1 MLIEPRGPVEHFLW
15 GKFII
20 CGKEHSSTVGA
31 GKDIRLIGKE
41 VTKWEE
47 RKGHCITA
55 SMITGIIDKNIDVLI
70 VGIGVEGNIKF
81 PEEVK
86 NTIIEHGIKEVIVD
100 KTLNACKI
108 YNKLFNEGRNVALL
122 AHGTC

>member
-31 GKDIRLIGKE
+31 GKDIRLIGKK

-47 RKGHCITA
+47 RKGQCITA
-55 SMITGIIDKNIDVLI
+55 SMITGVMDKNIDVLI
-70 VGIGVEGNIKF
+70 IGIGVEGNIKF

-86 NTIIEHGIKEVIVD
+86 NAIIEHGIKELIVE

-108 YNKLFNEGRNVALL
+108 YNKLFNEGKKVALL